1 MITLSENFR
10 ALFYT
15 PFYAA
20 HATGA
25 YAKEGVEVE
34 LRPSSDPNRTA
45 AALRSGKVEVMWGG
59 PLRVLLTHDA
69 DPASDIVCFCDVVAR
84 DPFFV
89 IGREPR
95 PSFRP
100 ADLTAVRLGS
110 VSEVPTPWLCLQ
122 DDIRRDG
129 ADPGAVQ
136 RVTDGTMAQ
145 NAAALREGR
154 LDAVQVFQP
163 YAEGLLASGAGH
175 LWYAAANRGLTAYTT
190 LVTRR
195 SVLDQKRDEL
205 LAMVRAMYRTLRWI
219 RATPGH
225 EIQRVLAEY
234 FPDVPPA
241 IYAAAIDRYRAL
253 DLYGPDPV
261 TRREGFDRLA
271 AAMRSGGALK
281 RDVPFEECVDNSLA
295 EQVAAE
301 VDAGS
306 DVV

>member
-25 YAKEGVEVE
+25 YARQGVEVDFR
-34 LRPSSDPNRTA
+34 LSSDPNRTA
-45 AALRSGKVEVMWGG
+45 AALRAGEVEVMWGG

-69 DPASDIVCFCDVVAR
+69 DPSSDVVCFCDVVAR

-100 ADLTAVRLGS
+100 ADLAAVRLGT

-129 ADPGAVQ
+129 ADPAAVT
-136 RVTDGTMAQ
+136 RKTDGTMAE
-145 NAAALREGR
+145 NAAALRAGT

-163 YAEGLLASGAGH
+163 YAEELLASGAGH
-175 LWYAAANRGLTAYTT
+175 LWYAAADRGLTAYTT

-195 SVLDQKRDEL
+195 PVLDRKRDEL
-205 LAMVRAMYRTLRWI
+205 LRMVRAMHQTLRWI
-219 RATPGH
+219 RATPGS
-225 EIQRVLAEY
+225 EIQRVLAGY

-253 DLYGPDPV
+253 NLYGPDPV

-281 RDVPFEECVDNSLA
+281 RDVPFEACVDNSLA
-295 EQVAAE
+295 EQVMNE
-301 VDAGS
+301 NPEQ
-306 DVV
+306 

>member
-25 YAKEGVEVE
+25 YAQHGVEVDFR
-34 LRPSSDPNRTA
+34 LSSDPNRTA
-45 AALRSGKVEVMWGG
+45 AALRAGEVEVMWGG

-69 DPASDIVCFCDVVAR
+69 DPHSDVVCFCDVIAR

-89 IGREPR
+89 IGRQPR

-100 ADLTAVRLGS
+100 ADLASVRLGT

-122 DDIRRDG
+122 DDIRCDG
-129 ADPGAVQ
+129 ADPASVPRMTG
-136 RVTDGTMAQ
+136 GTMAE
-145 NAAALREGR
+145 NAAALRAGT
-154 LDAVQVFQP
+154 LDAVQLFQP
-163 YAEGLLASGAGH
+163 YAEDLLASGDGH

-195 SVLDQKRDEL
+195 SVIEQKRPEL
-205 LAMVRAMYRTLRWI
+205 LAMVRAMHQTLRWI
-219 RATPGH
+219 RSTPGA
-225 EIQRVLAEY
+225 EIHRVLAGY

-241 IYAAAIDRYRAL
+241 IFAAAIDRYRAL
-253 DLYGPDPV
+253 ELFGPDPV

-281 RDVPFEECVDNSLA
+281 RAVPFEECVDNSLA
-295 EQVAAE
+295 EQVVSEGPAA
-301 VDAGS
+301 A
-306 DVV
+306 